1 MKTLKLFLF
10 FILLSTFVYTTG
22 CDKQQEGEFKLPDQ
36 QVSSDKDKELQ
47 VREEMLNQKAK
58 ELDEREK
65 LLNQRDSILT
75 SKMLEMEKGVL
86 KTDTTKNKESKKDEK
101 NQKNIEKEKELNKRL
116 DSPTIAVNDYLE
128 YIKRGTEGNFD
139 ENMKKASSFWSNRPV
154 DVFKKN
160 YKDVKKF
167 VIVSEPKVVK
177 QENNSAQVNVTVMQ
191 TIKGKDGKD
200 TEKKVTITYNL
211 QADNKGKWKIKSNI
225 IK

>member
-1 MKTLKLFLF
+1 
-10 FILLSTFVYTTG
+10 LSTFVYITG